1 LKLKNAATE
10 TTGTLKKSLGFTSLF
25 AVAIGAVTS
34 QSSFVSLL
42 NGTGQGG
49 SAFLVALLLAFVL
62 TLCYCFTFLELSLM
76 MPRAGGMGTYTAV
89 SAGHFISIGVVLGGY
104 VAVVPFSG
112 PAELLLLEKIVNLVY
127 PGTFAHLGLALLLL
141 FTVLNLLGIDIFSSV
156 QNLVVY
162 TLLVALLVIGIT
174 GVTGAKPSEM
184 GISEIGRELTASGGT
199 VLSLMVLALWSFAG
213 LEFMCPFIEETK
225 NPQKNLPRTMLLGAV
240 MLLLV
245 YGLLAIAALR
255 NVSPESLASSETPHW
270 LLVESVFGK
279 SAGFVMVVFAITAT
293 SCVTNTV
300 IAGIPRMMYGMARQ
314 GQLPAIFGRL
324 HPRWKSP
331 WYGIVAVFLLVCIPL
346 VLLAGAKD
354 FILLMLI
361 SAATF
366 WLVAYIV
373 AHINVI
379 VLRKRYP
386 GYARP
391 FCTPIYPLPQVLGI
405 LGMGLAIWYNS
416 PSEELSRQV
425 YINSALMF
433 TLISGYA
440 FFWVRFKMKK
450 GLLDAEPIDEAL
462 SE

>member
-1 LKLKNAATE
+1 LKHHP
-10 TTGTLKKSLGFTSLF
+10 TGIARNGSLKKALGFPSLF
-25 AVAIGAVTS
+25 AVAIGAVTA

-49 SAFLVALLLAFVL
+49 SAFLLALLLAFAL

-76 MPRAGGMGTYTAV
+76 MPKAGGMGTYTAV

-104 VAVVPFSG
+104 VAVVPFSS
-112 PAELLLLEKIVNLVY
+112 PAELLLLEKIVALVY
-127 PGTFAHLGLALLLL
+127 PGTFPHLGMALLLL
-141 FTVLNLLGIDIFSSV
+141 FTALNLLGIDIFSSV
-156 QNLVVY
+156 QNMVVY

-174 GVTGAKPSEM
+174 GITGAKAHEP
-184 GISEIGRELTASGGT
+184 GIREIGGLLTTSGGP

-225 NPQKNLPRTMLLGAV
+225 NPQKNLPRTMLLGAA

-255 NVSPESLASSETPHW
+255 NISPSTLAASETPHW
-270 LLVESVFGK
+270 LLVESLFGK

-314 GQLPAIFGRL
+314 GQLPAMFGRL

-331 WYGIVAVFLLVCIPL
+331 WYGIVAVFLMTAIPL
-346 VLLAGAKD
+346 VLLAGSKD

-373 AHINVI
+373 AHINVMI
-379 VLRKRYP
+379 LRKRYP
-386 GYARP
+386 EYARP
-391 FCTPIYPLPQVLGI
+391 FSTPFYPLPQVAGI
-405 LGMGLAIWYNS
+405 LGMGIAIWYNS
-416 PSEELSRQV
+416 PSPELSRQV
-425 YINSALMF
+425 YLNSALMF
-433 TLISGYA
+433 ILISGYA
-440 FFWVRFKMKK
+440 FFWVKYKMRK
-450 GLLDAEPIDEAL
+450 GVLETEPIDEAL

>member
-1 LKLKNAATE
+1 
-10 TTGTLKKSLGFTSLF
+10 
-25 AVAIGAVTS
+25 
-34 QSSFVSLL
+34 
-42 NGTGQGG
+42 
-49 SAFLVALLLAFVL
+49 
-62 TLCYCFTFLELSLM
+62 M
-76 MPRAGGMGTYTAV
+76 MPKAGGMGTYTAV

-104 VAVVPFSG
+104 VAVVPFSS
-112 PAELLLLEKIVNLVY
+112 PAELLLLEKIVDLVY
-127 PGTFAHLGLALLLL
+127 PGSFPHLGLALLLL

-174 GVTGAKPSEM
+174 GVTGVQANEM
-184 GISEIGRELTASGGT
+184 GISEIGRGLTTSGGT

-255 NVSPESLASSETPHW
+255 NISPDTLAESETPHW
-270 LLVESVFGK
+270 LLVESLFGK

-300 IAGIPRMMYGMARQ
+300 IAGIPRMMYGLARQ

-331 WYGIVAVFLLVCIPL
+331 WYGIVAVFLLACVPL

-379 VLRKRYP
+379 ILRKRYP
-386 GYARP
+386 GFARP
-391 FCTPIYPLPQVLGI
+391 FRTPLYPLPQVLGI

-416 PSEELSRQV
+416 PSEEVSKQV
-425 YINSALMF
+425 YVNSVLMF
-433 TLISGYA
+433 ALISGYA

-450 GLLDAEPIDEAL
+450 GLLEAEPIDEAL